1 MPSDLRRKRKKQ
13 LTLFDTLPPP
23 KAARSASDGSDEEQA
38 DDLCGTRSDDK
49 QPVDADSAADSKDAS
64 ARRNSTTPE
73 SPAGPSFN
81 TLDITDVVGKTV
93 STMESETIR
102 NFVRNRVPRR
112 EIALPSKEYKDSKRA
127 SRVYT
132 RHCKHDWF
140 EHFQFTTFSERE
152 RGIFCLPCV
161 LFSSETAHG
170 GARKVSILISKPL
183 TNWKDA
189 VADLNN
195 HEKLQYHVDAAT
207 KLASFCTSIEKPS
220 SRIDCVLSSVQQQRI
235 AHNRKVIASITECIE
250 LCGRQGIALRGHRD
264 DATTE
269 EHAEDQGKLKAVI
282 QFRIKSGDK
291 ILQEHLAS
299 CGDNAT
305 YISKTSQNDL
315 LLCMGD
321 VIREAIVKDVKNS
334 HYYAIL
340 ADEVTDVSGWEQL
353 GVALRYVKD
362 GHAHE
367 KLIELVACESITGAE
382 ICKSLLTPWYVSS
395 WIQSCAEPRAMMEQA
410 ICLASLMGARPCS
423 GKKLHKQ
430 DTSTVVVTS

>member
-1 MPSDLRRKRKKQ
+1 M
-13 LTLFDTLPPP
+13 
-23 KAARSASDGSDEEQA
+23 
-38 DDLCGTRSDDK
+38 
-49 QPVDADSAADSKDAS
+49 
-64 ARRNSTTPE
+64 
-73 SPAGPSFN
+73 
-81 TLDITDVVGKTV
+81 
-93 STMESETIR
+93 
-102 NFVRNRVPRR
+102 
-112 EIALPSKEYKDSKRA
+112 
-127 SRVYT
+127 
-132 RHCKHDWF
+132 
-140 EHFQFTTFSERE
+140 
-152 RGIFCLPCV
+152 
-161 LFSSETAHG
+161 LFSLETAHG
-170 GARKVSILISKPL
+170 GARKASILISKPL

-207 KLASFCTSIEKPS
+207 KLASFCASIEKPS
-220 SRIDCVLSSVQQQRI
+220 SRIDSVLLSVQQQRI

-269 EHAEDQGKLKAVI
+269 EHAEDQGKLKADI

-291 ILQEHLAS
+291 IFQEHLAS

-315 LLCMGD
+315 LLCMAD

-340 ADEVTDVSGWEQL
+340 ADEVTDVSEWEQL

-367 KLIELVACESITGAE
+367 KLIEFVACEGITGVE
-382 ICKSLLTPWYVSS
+382 ICKSLLDTLVRFSLDPKL
-395 WIQSCAEPRAMMEQA
+395 CRAQGYDG
-410 ICLASLMGARPCS
+410 ASNMS
-423 GKKLHKQ
+423 GN
-430 DTSTVVVTS
+430 